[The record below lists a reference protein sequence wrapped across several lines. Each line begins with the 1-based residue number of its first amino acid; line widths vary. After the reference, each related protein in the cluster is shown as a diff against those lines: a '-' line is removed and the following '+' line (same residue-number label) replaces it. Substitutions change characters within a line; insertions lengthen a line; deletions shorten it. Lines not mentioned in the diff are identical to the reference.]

1 MVRGSGSSVE
11 LWGRETQAHLVTTQ
25 VVDPS
30 LYGSEW
36 QKKREMDDGTKAM
49 ARKQWETKP

>member
-11 LWGRETQAHLVTTQ
+11 LWGREKQAHLVTAR
-25 VVDPS
+25 VLDPS

-36 QKKREMDDGTKAM
+36 QKKRVMNDGTKAM
-49 ARKQWETKP
+49 AGKQWETEP

>member
-11 LWGRETQAHLVTTQ
+11 LWGRETQAHLVTAR
-25 VVDPS
+25 VLDPS

-36 QKKREMDDGTKAM
+36 QKKRVMNDGTKAM
-49 ARKQWETKP
+49 AGKQWETKP